1 MKKIGIILNEN
12 RSISDKE
19 IYSINRDLIK
29 FLNRYNLLVIEF
41 VIDNV
46 DFEKSK
52 KIIDKCDGI
61 ILPGGDNPNKNI
73 NKIIKYLYITNKPT
87 LGICL
92 GMQELALFFD
102 GKYNRLLTNK
112 HQSSKEYVHEVI
124 IDDNS
129 LLYKIL
135 GKKRIMVNSRH
146 NDYITYTKASR
157 VAYSKDYI
165 IEAIEVPNHK
175 FMVGV
180 QWHPESLYFD
190 NNSIKLFDYFINIL

>member
-29 FLNRYNLLVIEF
+29 FLNKYNLLVIEF
-41 VIDNV
+41 IIDNV

-52 KIIDKCDGI
+52 KIIDECDGI
-61 ILPGGDNPNKNI
+61 ILPGGNNPNISI

-92 GMQELALFFD
+92 GMQELALFFE
-102 GKYNRLLTNK
+102 GKLSKMITNK
-112 HQSSKEYVHEVI
+112 HQSNKEYVHEII

-129 LLYKIL
+129 LLYRIL

-146 NDYITYTKASR
+146 NDYISYTKASR

-165 IEAIEVPNHK
+165 IEAIEVPKHK
-175 FMVGV
+175 FMLGI

-190 NNSIKLFDYFINIL
+190 IYSNKLFDYFINIL

>member
-12 RSISDKE
+12 LSISGRE
-19 IYSINRDLIK
+19 IYYINRDLIK

-41 VIDNV
+41 VIDNI

-52 KIIDKCDGI
+52 KIIDECDGI
-61 ILPGGDNPNKNI
+61 ILPGGGNPNRNI
-73 NKIIKYLYITNKPT
+73 YKIIKYLYITNKPT

-92 GMQELALFFD
+92 GMQELSLFFD
-102 GKYNRLLTNK
+102 GRMSKLLTNK
-112 HQSSKEYVHEVI
+112 HQSNKEYIHEVI
-124 IDDNS
+124 IDENS

-135 GKKRIMVNSRH
+135 RKKRIMVNSRH

-165 IEAIEVPNHK
+165 IEAIEIPNHK

>member
-12 RSISDKE
+12 LSISDKE

-29 FLNRYNLLVIEF
+29 FLNRYKILVIEF
-41 VIDNV
+41 IIDNTN
-46 DFEKSK
+46 FEKNK
-52 KIIDKCDGI
+52 KIIDECDGI
-61 ILPGGDNPNKNI
+61 ILPGGSIPNKNVD
-73 NKIIKYLYITNKPT
+73 KIIKYLYITNKPT

-92 GMQELALFFD
+92 GMQELALFFN
-102 GKYNRLLTNK
+102 GKISHLLTDK
-112 HQSSKEYVHEVI
+112 HQSNKEYVHEVI
-124 IDDNS
+124 IDENS

-135 GKKRIMVNSRH
+135 AKKKLMVNSRH

-165 IEAIEVPNHK
+165 IEAIEIPNHK

>member
-19 IYSINRDLIK
+19 IYSINKDLIK

-52 KIIDKCDGI
+52 KIIDECDGI
-61 ILPGGDNPNKNI
+61 ILPGGDKPNKNI
-73 NKIIKYLYITNKPT
+73 YKIIKYLYISNKPT

-102 GKYNRLLTNK
+102 GKYNKLLTNK
-112 HQSSKEYVHEVI
+112 HKSNKEYVHEI
-124 IDDNS
+124 IIADNS

-135 GKKRIMVNSRH
+135 GKKRIMVNIKTRQRIKK
-146 NDYITYTKASR
+146 ITKKIDKKETSKHKTRKAPENKNKDIDKTQRELRYLKNHKNYTK
-157 VAYSKDYI
+157 
-165 IEAIEVPNHK
+165 N
-175 FMVGV
+175 
-180 QWHPESLYFD
+180 
-190 NNSIKLFDYFINIL
+190 

>member
-41 VIDNV
+41 IIDNI

-52 KIIDKCDGI
+52 KIIDECDGI
-61 ILPGGDNPNKNI
+61 ILPGGDKPNI
-73 NKIIKYLYITNKPT
+73 NIYKIIKYLYISNKPT

-92 GMQELALFFD
+92 GMQQLALFFD

-112 HQSSKEYVHEVI
+112 HQSNKEYVHEVI
-124 IDDNS
+124 IADNS

-157 VAYSKDYI
+157 VAYSKDYL
-165 IEAIEVPNHK
+165 IEAIEVQNHK
-175 FMVGV
+175 FMLGV

-190 NNSIKLFDYFINIL
+190 NNSIKIFDYFINIL